1 MTTALV
7 NATNLHKVYRTNAAP
22 VPAVANV
29 SLSILKGEFVAICGR
44 SGSGKSTLLHL
55 LGLLA
60 QPDSGRYELN
70 GGDVSRF
77 SDADRAAARCASIGF
92 VFQAPAL
99 LPRSTALQNVELP
112 LVYAG
117 VPPTERRRRA
127 ENALRRVGL
136 SSRIEHLPR
145 QLSGGEQQRVSIAR
159 AIVNNP
165 LLVLA
170 DEPTGAL
177 DSRTAEETLDLF
189 DDLNRDGNT
198 LCVVTHA
205 LEVAN
210 RARRR
215 IVLQDGRVVEDSAAA
230 ARTEE

>member
-1 MTTALV
+1 MTNPLV
-7 NATNLHKVYRTNAAP
+7 RATDLNKVYRSFATP
-22 VPAVANV
+22 VRAVVNV
-29 SLSILKGEFVAICGR
+29 SISIAAGEFIAICGR

-60 QPDSGRYELN
+60 QPDSGRYELD
-70 GGDVSRF
+70 GIDVSQLGD
-77 SDADRAAARCASIGF
+77 SSRAATRCAQIGF

-99 LPRSTALQNVELP
+99 LPRSNALENVELP
-112 LVYAG
+112 LVYARM
-117 VPPTERRRRA
+117 PATERRRRA
-127 ENALRRVGL
+127 EDALARVGL
-136 SSRIEHLPR
+136 GARAEHLPR

-165 LLVLA
+165 ALILA

-177 DSRTAEETLDLF
+177 DSQSAEDTLALF
-189 DDLNRDGNT
+189 EDLNRDGRT

-205 LEVAN
+205 REVAD

-215 IVLQDGRVVEDSAAA
+215 IVLQDGMVIEDSTPAIQAGG
-230 ARTEE
+230 